1 MRSYLFTFALAAVL
15 GVLLTPVAG
24 RIGRRL
30 GALDRTVDS
39 PVPRFGGLA
48 IAAAAALALGL
59 LALVFDPV
67 RALLGYSR
75 VELEAVYV
83 GGAVVFA
90 LGVADDLHAL
100 KATPKLLAEVVV
112 AAGLYVAGVRASTV
126 WLPFGIVELGQVAG
140 LLFTVLWIVGITN
153 AFNLLDGI
161 DGAAAGAAIFALLAV
176 FFASVQLGNPLV
188 ALLTVALAGATLGFL
203 RWNFAPARIFLGDSG
218 SLFLGF
224 VLATL
229 ALRGATKGA
238 TIVAIAIPV
247 VAFALPVTDTLVSM
261 LRRGLRGAPLMTGD
275 REHFH
280 HRLLAMGLTTRQAV
294 ALLYVVSAAF
304 ALASMLFL
312 NPNLRSLAVFL
323 TMLGVLVWFAERHL
337 KVFELTELA
346 RIARRGF
353 VQTRAISFNVD
364 VRKAAHELDKA
375 DTWDGIVA
383 VLARLFERC
392 EFDAVRLVLYDGG
405 PGKPRREFLLES
417 GRVREQAVAPEAD
430 EWGVH
435 VPFQLGVS
443 GGVRGELAVFR
454 RYGRRPLL
462 TDVNL
467 LVEVLRPALAAA
479 AGRVAPPPRAPAAEG
494 APRRR
499 ATDPA
504 PPSRVSAPA
513 PQARP

>member
-1 MRSYLFTFALAAVL
+1 MRSYLFTFVLAAVM
-15 GVLLTPVAG
+15 GVLLTPLAG
-24 RIGRRL
+24 GIGRRL
-30 GALDRTVDS
+30 GAMDKTVDP

-48 IAAAAALALGL
+48 ILAATVLALALL
-59 LALVFDPV
+59 SLVWDPV

-75 VELEAVYV
+75 IELEAVYA
-83 GGAVVFA
+83 GAGVIFL

-100 KATPKLLAEVVV
+100 KAAPKLVVEVAV
-112 AAGLYVAGVRASTV
+112 AAALYVVAGVHAATV
-126 WLPFGIVELGQVAG
+126 WLPFGIVDLGYTAG
-140 LLFTVLWIVGITN
+140 LLFTIVWIVGITN

-176 FFASVQLGNPLV
+176 FFASVSLGNPLV
-188 ALLTVALAGATLGFL
+188 ALITVALAGATLGFL
-203 RWNFAPARIFLGDSG
+203 RYNFAPARIFLGDSG

-229 ALRGATKGA
+229 ALRGATKGP
-238 TIVAIAIPV
+238 TIVAIAIPM
-247 VAFALPVTDTLVSM
+247 VAFALPVMDTLISVV
-261 LRRGLRGAPLMTGD
+261 RRAARGAPLMTGD

-312 NPNLRSLAVFL
+312 NPNLRGLAVFL
-323 TMLGVLVWFAERHL
+323 AMLLVLVWFAERHL

-364 VRKAAHELDKA
+364 VRKAAHELDRTA
-375 DTWDGIVA
+375 TWDEIVTT
-383 VLARLFERC
+383 LARLFDRS
-392 EFDAVRLVLYDGG
+392 EFDAVRLVVYDRG
-405 PGKPRREFLLES
+405 PGRERREFLLE
-417 GRVREQAVAPEAD
+417 GGVVHEQAVAPKAD

-435 VPFQLGVS
+435 LPFQLGREGAVH
-443 GGVRGELAVFR
+443 GELAVFR
-454 RYGRRPLL
+454 RYGRRALV

-479 AGRVAPPPRAPAAEG
+479 AGRVAPPARA
-494 APRRR
+494 
-499 ATDPA
+499 
-504 PPSRVSAPA
+504 
-513 PQARP
+513 

>member
-1 MRSYLFTFALAAVL
+1 MRSYLFAFVLSLLLGLGLVPAAGRLGLRIRAVDQTRDPPMPRSGGLGIVAAWVLALLLLAFAF
-15 GVLLTPVAG
+15 TPV
-24 RIGRRL
+24 
-30 GALDRTVDS
+30 GALLR
-39 PVPRFGGLA
+39 
-48 IAAAAALALGL
+48 
-59 LALVFDPV
+59 
-67 RALLGYSR
+67 YSR
-75 VELEAVYV
+75 MELQAVYV
-83 GGAVVFA
+83 GALVILA
-90 LGVADDLHAL
+90 LGVVDDIWRL
-100 KATPKLLAEVVV
+100 KATPKFLVEIAV
-112 AAGLYVAGVRASTV
+112 AVALYVAGVRAATV
-126 WLPFGIVELGQVAG
+126 WLPFGIVELGHVAG
-140 LLFTVLWIVGITN
+140 LLFTVVWIVGITN

-161 DGAAAGAAIFALLAV
+161 DGAAAGAAIFAFLAV
-176 FFASVQLGNPLV
+176 FFASVELGNPLV

-224 VLATL
+224 VLAAL
-229 ALRGATKGA
+229 ALRGATKGP

-247 VAFALPVTDTLVSM
+247 VAFALPVTDTLLSM
-261 LRRGLRGAPLMTGD
+261 LRRGVRGQPLMKGD
-275 REHFH
+275 REHLH

-323 TMLGVLVWFAERHL
+323 TMLAVVVWFAERHL

-364 VRKAAHELDKA
+364 VRKAAHELDR
-375 DTWDGIVA
+375 TRSWDEIVGT
-383 VLARLFERC
+383 LARLFDRS
-392 EFDAVRLVLYDGG
+392 EFDAVRLVTYDGG
-405 PGKPRREFLLES
+405 PGQPRREFLLE
-417 GRVREQAVAPEAD
+417 GGEVREQAVAPRPD

-435 VPFQLGVS
+435 VPFQLGLG

-454 RYGRRPLL
+454 RYGRRALV

-479 AGRVAPPPRAPAAEG
+479 AGRVTPPPRAESGDAT
-494 APRRR
+494 PRRR
-499 ATDPA
+499 ATDA
-504 PPSRVSAPA
+504 PPPA
-513 PQARP
+513 RR

>member
-1 MRSYLFTFALAAVL
+1 MRTYLITFALAAL
-15 GVLLTPVAG
+15 LSVLLTPLAG
-24 RIGRRL
+24 RLGRRL
-30 GALDRTVDS
+30 GAMDRTVD
-39 PVPRFGGLA
+39 PPLPRFGGLG
-48 IAAAAALALGL
+48 IGAAATLALALLGV
-59 LALVFDPV
+59 AFAPV
-67 RALLGYSR
+67 RALLDYSR
-75 VELEAVYV
+75 LELWAVYL
-83 GGAVVFA
+83 GGGVVFA
-90 LGVADDLHAL
+90 LGMVDDVRPL
-100 KATPKLLAEVVV
+100 KAPPKLIVEVAV
-112 AAGLYVAGVRASTV
+112 AVGMYAAGVRAATV

-188 ALLTVALAGATLGFL
+188 ALLTVALAGSTLGFL

-224 VLATL
+224 VLASL

-247 VAFALPVTDTLVSM
+247 VAFALPVTDTLLSM
-261 LRRGLRGAPLMTGD
+261 LRRGLRGAPLMRGD
-275 REHFH
+275 REHLH

-323 TMLGVLVWFAERHL
+323 TMLAVVVWFAERHL

-364 VRKAAHELDKA
+364 VRKAAHELDRIR
-375 DTWDGIVA
+375 TWDEIVGA
-383 VLARLFERC
+383 LARLFDRS
-392 EFDAVRLVLYDGG
+392 EFDAVRLALYDDR
-405 PGKPRREFLLES
+405 PGQPRREFLLA
-417 GRVREQAVAPEAD
+417 GGAVREQPVTPTGD

-435 VPFQLGVS
+435 VPFQIGPAGAS
-443 GGVRGELAVFR
+443 RGELAVFR
-454 RYGRRPLL
+454 RFGRPALV

-479 AGRVAPPPRAPAAEG
+479 AGRVAPPPRLPGGAVPPRGGVGDAAPAAG
-494 APRRR
+494 A
-499 ATDPA
+499 
-504 PPSRVSAPA
+504 
-513 PQARP
+513 